1 MLEFHFLDVE
11 AFCTLGADFILHV
24 DVFERKISEKHA
36 KNQNSHSP
44 HIQFVYVYFFV
55 EYLRGHVGCSAAK
68 CIDILIILSAESQIT
83 NFDAIS
89 KMCGFR

>member
-11 AFCTLGADFILHV
+11 AFCALGADFILHV
-24 DVFERKISEKHA
+24 DAFEGKISEKHA
-36 KNQNSHSP
+36 KHQNSHCP
-44 HIQFVYVYFFV
+44 HIHFVTVDFFV
-55 EYLRGHVGCSAAK
+55 EDLRGHVGCSAAK

-89 KMCGFR
+89 KKCGFR